1 MCKRCVKTKN
11 FVFFMTSAMTSAKV
25 FVWRRSCF
33 LSYVKGLEYPP
44 SKIKN
49 MMNICDLSRKSMT
62 SANDLR
68 HWRKSCFCVCL
79 GIKFFL
85 CVDVRQDGNNRNL
98 MVRHKWGIPPPRG
111 VPPLADIRI
120 CF

>member
-49 MMNICDLSRKSMT
+49 MMNVGGLSKKLMT
-62 SANDLR
+62 SANDIR
-68 HWRKSCFCVCL
+68 QWRTLCFRVCL